1 MFKIILFLLAGSA
14 TACCFAAPFTTCP
27 SKAFLIQETSAKIFG
42 VNLVSG
48 GTTIL
53 SDNLGTTNKINAL
66 GFNLHDHY
74 LYGWGYEDN
83 TIVRIGD
90 DFQIEPLVIQNRPN
104 SSFYVG
110 DVSVLDN
117 TYYMYHRSNGL
128 GLFAVELDENS
139 SDYLVARKV
148 VDSSQLNLVIF
159 DLAFHPNNGLA
170 YSVDRNGFLHQIDVS
185 NGESSTLGNV
195 GQAGTFGAVY
205 FDVEG
210 NFYISRNSDG
220 IVFRIELD
228 RSDLVAVPF
237 ANGPASS
244 NNDGARCATAPIIDE
259 DAANID
265 FGDAP
270 DSYGS
275 SLSANGAR
283 HELVDQ
289 GLFLGTLIDGES
301 NSAIFPASD
310 ELTGLKDEDGIEFVT
325 SIERGL
331 DAVIQVTAS
340 QSGYLNAWLDTN
352 LNGVFDSDENI
363 ISDRL
368 LEIGSNKLVFS
379 VPANAQNGN
388 SWMRFRLSN
397 ETNLG
402 PNGGTVDG
410 EVEDYPVAILGS
422 GVTSEF
428 YPSSS
433 GWSTIA
439 FEDKWPVMGDYDS
452 NDVVVH
458 LRTIIHSHE
467 GTLKQVTVEGLL
479 VAIGGSFHNGFA
491 VHLPGIK
498 REQVNQ
504 LATTLS
510 INNVVQ
516 LNSGLEAER
525 DEAIFILASD
535 LWDLVDVPSNCT
547 FFRTEKGCED
557 SSKVSFRFTIPFNDA
572 VARPDNLVGIFDP
585 FIFATPGTYH
595 GELVGDAGRAWE
607 LHQKNVAPTSAF
619 DWSLFGQGDDASD
632 PSAQFFYQTQNGLPW
647 ALQMGNQWKHPVET
661 IDLLLAYPEFEA
673 FALSDGQQN
682 INWYLQQK
690 AVTSNIINR

>member
-1 MFKIILFLLAGSA
+1 MFKLILFLLASSA
-14 TACCFAAPFTTCP
+14 TASCLSAPFTTCP
-27 SKAFLIQETSAKIFG
+27 SKAFLIQDSTAKIFG

-48 GTTIL
+48 GTNLL
-53 SDNLGTTNKINAL
+53 SDNLGTTGKINAL
-66 GFNLHDHY
+66 GFNLHDRY
-74 LYGWGYEDN
+74 LYGWGYEAD
-83 TIVRIGD
+83 TLLRIGD
-90 DFQIEPLVIQNRPN
+90 DFQIEPLAVQNLPN
-104 SSFYVG
+104 TSFYVG

-117 TYYMYHRSNGL
+117 AYYMYSRNNGL
-128 GLFAVELDENS
+128 GLYAINLDENS
-139 SDYLVARKV
+139 SDYLVVQKI
-148 VDSSQLNLVIF
+148 VDSSQLNLAIF

-170 YSVDRNGFLHQIDVS
+170 YSVDRSGKLYQINVTT
-185 NGESSTLGNV
+185 GQSTLLGNV

-205 FDVEG
+205 FDVDG

-228 RSDLVAVPF
+228 KGNLLAEPF
-237 ANGPASS
+237 ANGPASG

-283 HELVDQ
+283 HELIEQ
-289 GLFLGTLIDGES
+289 GLFLGKLIDGES
-301 NSAIFPASD
+301 NSAIFPSSD
-310 ELTGLKDEDGIEFVT
+310 ELTGIKDEDGVEFVT
-325 SIERGL
+325 SLERGL
-331 DAVIQVTAS
+331 DAVIQVTAT

-352 LNGVFDSDENI
+352 LNGVFDSGENV

-368 LEIGSNKLVFS
+368 LQSGSNKLVFT
-379 VPANAQNGN
+379 VPASAQNGN
-388 SWMRFRLSN
+388 SWMRFRVSH

-410 EVEDYPVAILGS
+410 EVEDYPVSILGS
-422 GVTSEF
+422 GVTSEY

-433 GWSTIA
+433 GWSTVA

-458 LRTIIHSHE
+458 LRTIIHSQE
-467 GTLKQVTVEGLL
+467 GMLKQVTVEGLL

-491 VHLPGIK
+491 VHLPGVLAD
-498 REQVNQ
+498 QVKQNA
-504 LATTLS
+504 ATLT
-510 INNVVQ
+510 IDNAVQ
-516 LNSGLEAER
+516 PLSGLEADR
-525 DEAIFILASD
+525 DEAIFILATD
-535 LWDLVDVPSNCT
+535 LWNLVDEPVNCT
-547 FFRTEKGCED
+547 FFRTEVGCED
-557 SSKVSFRFTIPFNDA
+557 SSKVAFRFTIPFNEA
-572 VARPDNLVGIFDP
+572 VARPNDFSGVFDP

-595 GELVGDAGRAWE
+595 GDLVGDAGRAWE
-607 LHQKNVAPTSAF
+607 VHQKNVSPTSAF
-619 DWSLFGQGDDASD
+619 DWSLFGKGDDASN
-632 PSAQFFYQTQNGLPW
+632 PSSQYYYQTQNGLPW

-661 IDLLLAYPEFEA
+661 VDLLLAYPEFEA

-682 INWYLQQK
+682 SNWYLQQK